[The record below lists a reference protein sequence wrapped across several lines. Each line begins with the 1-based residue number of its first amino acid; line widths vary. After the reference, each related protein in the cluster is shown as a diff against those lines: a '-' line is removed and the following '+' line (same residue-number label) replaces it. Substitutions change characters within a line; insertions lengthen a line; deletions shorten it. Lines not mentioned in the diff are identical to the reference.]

1 MRFRDGAAG
10 AARFAHTLNATG
22 AAVPR
27 LMLAILETHQ
37 RADGS
42 VALPDCLVPFMGG
55 KRELRPPTA
64 GEGRGGGGGVAVEV

>member
-10 AARFAHTLNATG
+10 EAAAPRFAHTLNATG

-27 LMLAILETHQ
+27 LMLALLETHQ

-42 VALPDCLVPFMGG
+42 VALPECLRPFMGG
-55 KRELRPPTA
+55 KAELRPPRA
-64 GEGRGGGGGVAVEV
+64 GEGRGRRLE